1 MRRNNMTN
9 FFAAGIDVTNKCT
22 LRCLHCFNSSGGLK
36 NQRMDEMSDEE
47 LERMAYDVIDC
58 RPVSICM
65 CGGEPLLRKE
75 SIYKIANYSKNT
87 CVDVNMVTNGELMT
101 KEIAKKLWQ
110 SGISSIQVSLDGSTE
125 EVVDWLRNK
134 KGAYKNAINAIKYL
148 DDTRQELGINRKI
161 SVSFI
166 PHKKNFEQLEEV
178 IYLCETL
185 NVDSFR
191 AQPLM
196 LLGRAMDN
204 LNTYKLNYKAYE
216 ESYHIFSLISDTK
229 GNTVYQSDFPFPTS
243 ADKLLHDVE
252 KQISTQP
259 LSQTESTTT
268 SQGGFLEIKGKHHDT
283 YFVIPATIMTANDT
297 VYHGTFLYQTA
308 GLTDILQKT
317 LPIYLLIWLLAC
329 IVVIILT
336 RYLLKKSFAPTE
348 RILQSQKD
356 FVATASHELKSP
368 LAVMISNTDML
379 LDNVPLNEQARQA
392 VQTIDFE
399 CMRLSRLVKDMLL
412 LASSDAKTWT
422 LHKSTINVDT
432 LLITLYET
440 YEPVCMKQNLELK
453 LHLSEESYPAML
465 TDKDRLF
472 QILCVFMDN
481 AIQHSKN
488 NSLIEIEVIATEKN
502 IAFSVADHGQ
512 GISDEDKQYIFD
524 RFYSGDKSHTNKS
537 NFGLGLS
544 IAKELTQMLN
554 GTITINDTAG
564 GGATFTVKFPLK

>member
-1 MRRNNMTN
+1 MLNHLYRKLHIL
-9 FFAAGIDVTNKCT
+9 FASTVMLLIT
-22 LRCLHCFNSSGGLK
+22 LVISFVVANTVYTEKINERILV
-36 NQRMDEMSDEE
+36 QR
-47 LERMAYDVIDC
+47 LTT
-58 RPVSICM
+58 
-65 CGGEPLLRKE
+65 LL
-75 SIYKIANYSKNT
+75 IYQ
-87 CVDVNMVTNGELMT
+87 ME
-101 KEIAKKLWQ
+101 
-110 SGISSIQVSLDGSTE
+110 
-125 EVVDWLRNK
+125 
-134 KGAYKNAINAIKYL
+134 
-148 DDTRQELGINRKI
+148 
-161 SVSFI
+161 SVSPDIDKTF
-166 PHKKNFEQLEEV
+166 K
-178 IYLCETL
+178 
-185 NVDSFR
+185 D
-191 AQPLM
+191 
-196 LLGRAMDN
+196 
-204 LNTYKLNYKAYE
+204 YE

-229 GNTVYQSDFPFPTS
+229 GNTIYQSDFPFPVS
-243 ADKLLHDVE
+243 ADNLLNDVE
-252 KQISTQP
+252 EQISSKP
-259 LSQTESTTT
+259 LSQAESSTT
-268 SQGGFLEIKGKHHDT
+268 SQDGFMEIKGKHHDT
-283 YFVIPATIMTANDT
+283 YFVIPATIVTANDT
-297 VYHGTFLYQTA
+297 IYHGTFLYQTA
-308 GLTDILQKT
+308 RLTDILQKT
-317 LPIYLLIWLLAC
+317 LPLYLLIWLLAC

-348 RILQSQKD
+348 QILQSQKD

-379 LDNVPLNEQARQA
+379 LDNVSLNEQGKQA

-422 LHKSTINVDT
+422 SHKSTINVDT

-488 NSLIEIEVIATEKN
+488 NSLIEIEVITTEKN
-502 IAFSVADHGQ
+502 IAFSVVDHGQ
-512 GISDEDKQYIFD
+512 GISDEDKHYIFD
-524 RFYSGDKSHTNKS
+524 RFYSGDKSHANKS

-554 GTITINDTAG
+554 GTITINDTVG

>member
-1 MRRNNMTN
+1 MLNNLYRKLHILFASSVMLIITLVI
-9 FFAAGIDVTNKCT
+9 FFVVANTVYTEKINEST
-22 LRCLHCFNSSGGLK
+22 LFQRLTTLLIYQAESDSSD
-36 NQRMDEMSDEE
+36 MDKA
-47 LERMAYDVIDC
+47 L
-58 RPVSICM
+58 
-65 CGGEPLLRKE
+65 
-75 SIYKIANYSKNT
+75 
-87 CVDVNMVTNGELMT
+87 
-101 KEIAKKLWQ
+101 
-110 SGISSIQVSLDGSTE
+110 
-125 EVVDWLRNK
+125 
-134 KGAYKNAINAIKYL
+134 
-148 DDTRQELGINRKI
+148 
-161 SVSFI
+161 
-166 PHKKNFEQLEEV
+166 
-178 IYLCETL
+178 
-185 NVDSFR
+185 
-191 AQPLM
+191 
-196 LLGRAMDN
+196 
-204 LNTYKLNYKAYE
+204 KAYE

-259 LSQTESTTT
+259 LSQTESNTT

-502 IAFSVADHGQ
+502 IVFSVADHGQ